1 MTGRIGVLGAGG
13 MGSAYAAHLARAG
26 ADVVLIGRGS
36 AHIRA
41 LQTAPLQVDPPGG
54 ESWRVDVP
62 VAVHAADVAP
72 GSLDVLL
79 LLTKAYDLG
88 EAAAT
93 AGHMLAA
100 DGVAVPLQNGLGTDA
115 LVADVFGEE
124 RTLVGTTTVGAA
136 LAEPGRITVSAST
149 AAGASRTD
157 LGRMGRGRA
166 PLERGAAVAAAL
178 GAAGLSAEAVPQV
191 DTLIW
196 NKLAL
201 ASMSPVS
208 AVPRV
213 TVATVWNSAEG
224 RDVVQTMAAE
234 VVAVAHAEGVALDR
248 DEALAHARTVW
259 AGTGEHYTSMC
270 TDVRN
275 GRRTELSSMAAAV
288 ARLAGTHGVP
298 VPVHTTVLGLLALA
312 GVR

>member
-26 ADVVLIGRGS
+26 ADVVLVGRGS
-36 AHIRA
+36 AHVQA
-41 LQTAPLQVDPPGG
+41 LAAGPLQVDPPGG
-54 ESWRVDVP
+54 APWKVDVP
-62 VAVHAADVAP
+62 VAAHAADVAP

-88 EAAAT
+88 EAAAS
-93 AGHMLAA
+93 AAHVLAP

-115 LVADVFGEE
+115 LVADVFGEG

-136 LAEPGRITVSAST
+136 LADPGRITVSVST
-149 AAGASRTD
+149 AAGGSRTD
-157 LGRMGRGRA
+157 LGPMGRGRA
-166 PLERGAAVAAAL
+166 PVERGADVAAAL
-178 GAAGLSAEAVPQV
+178 SAAGLSAEAVPQV

-201 ASMSPVS
+201 ASMSPLS
-208 AVPRV
+208 SVPRV
-213 TVATVWNSAEG
+213 TVATVWNSVEG
-224 RDVVQTMAAE
+224 RDLAERMAAE
-234 VVAVAHAEGVALDR
+234 VVAVAHAEGVELDR
-248 DEALAHARTVW
+248 DAALDHARAVW

-275 GRRTELSSMAAAV
+275 GRRTELSGMGAAV
-288 ARLAGTHGVP
+288 ARLADAHGVA